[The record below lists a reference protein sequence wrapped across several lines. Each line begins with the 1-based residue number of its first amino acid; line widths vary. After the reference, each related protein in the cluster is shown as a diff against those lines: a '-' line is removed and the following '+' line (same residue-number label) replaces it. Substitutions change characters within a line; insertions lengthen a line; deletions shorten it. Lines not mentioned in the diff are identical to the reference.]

1 MKAIP
6 DIPVTVMAQSQ
17 ATARRRRARARRC
30 LPSRS
35 ISTRRCASAGT
46 TTASACC
53 CRAICRAAEAAFRK
67 VSTMDPGYADGP
79 VNVARALLQEGNV
92 VDAIPWLEQALKI
105 DPQLAKTH
113 YFLGTALK
121 TLGRYDEALRHLRE
135 AAAQY
140 PRDRVVLGS
149 DRPRAVPAA
158 AVRRCRGDLQARAAG
173 RPRGSAGPLQP
184 DALLP
189 GARRQRERRAR
200 GAALHALQGRRVGA
214 VHHRPLPPE
223 VARRQQRAAADSRA
237 PAGNDEH
244 ERRPWRAETAEI
256 AEENLLGV
264 LRDLCVRLAGRAR
277 AWPSSPRRRAAGP
290 PLFADVT
297 ARAGIKFVHT
307 SGAFGKKY
315 LPETIGSGV
324 VFFDA
329 DGDSWQDLLFVNSSR
344 WPGRAGAKTT
354 PALYRNNGDG
364 TFTDVTR
371 GSGLDVEV
379 YGIGA
384 TAADFD
390 NDGREDVYVTAL
402 GGNRLF
408 RGTGGGRFAD
418 VTRTAGVGD
427 GGFSTSALW
436 FDYDH
441 DGRLDLFVSHYVD
454 WSIEKDLFCTL
465 DGKSKSYCTPESY
478 KGHGPA
484 LYHNRGNGTFED
496 VTRQAGLF
504 DTTSKGLGV
513 AMVDYD
519 ADGWMDL
526 FVANDTQPNRL
537 YRNKGDGTFSDAGT
551 SAGVAFSE
559 AGVARA
565 GMGVDAA
572 DYDGSGRPGIIVGNF
587 SNEMMALYHNEGRGL
602 FIDEAPATVIGRAT
616 LLTLTFA
623 LLLLRLRP
631 RRPAGHLRRQRA
643 RGRRHRARAG
653 SRALRTAP
661 ASVSKRRREEVRRG
675 RGRHERADAAAR
687 RARRR
692 LCRLRPRRRSRC
704 RGVGQQRRR
713 TSLPERERAGRQRAA
728 RADRRRVVESRRHR
742 RACRRLGRGRRADV
756 ADREDRV
763 ELCVAKRAAADLRP
777 RSARSRRRPS
787 ASPGL
792 ADGSIRL
799 GQPRR
804 ISSSS

>member
-1 MKAIP
+1 MR
-6 DIPVTVMAQSQ
+6 
-17 ATARRRRARARRC
+17 TAA
-30 LPSRS
+30 
-35 ISTRRCASAGT
+35 
-46 TTASACC
+46 
-53 CRAICRAAEAAFRK
+53 
-67 VSTMDPGYADGP
+67 
-79 VNVARALLQEGNV
+79 
-92 VDAIPWLEQALKI
+92 PW
-105 DPQLAKTH
+105 H
-113 YFLGTALK
+113 
-121 TLGRYDEALRHLRE
+121 
-135 AAAQY
+135 
-140 PRDRVVLGS
+140 
-149 DRPRAVPAA
+149 
-158 AVRRCRGDLQARAAG
+158 
-173 RPRGSAGPLQP
+173 
-184 DALLP
+184 
-189 GARRQRERRAR
+189 
-200 GAALHALQGRRVGA
+200 
-214 VHHRPLPPE
+214 
-223 VARRQQRAAADSRA
+223 
-237 PAGNDEH
+237 
-244 ERRPWRAETAEI
+244 AETAEI
-256 AEENLLGV
+256 GEGNFLCL
-264 LRDLCVRLAGRAR
+264 LRDLCVLPLSVVLGL
-277 AWPSSPRRRAAGP
+277 SLITTTRAAGP
-290 PLFADVT
+290 PLFTDVT

-364 TFTDVTR
+364 TFADVTR

-384 TAADFD
+384 AAADFD

-418 VTRTAGVGD
+418 VTRAAGVGD

-478 KGHGPA
+478 KGQGPA

-537 YRNKGDGTFSDAGT
+537 YRNKGDGTFSDLGT

-572 DYDGSGRPGIIVGNF
+572 DYDGSGRPGLIVGNF

-623 LLLLRLRP
+623 CFFFDYDLDGRP
-631 RRPAGHLRRQRA
+631 DIFAANGHVADDIERVQARVHYAQRPHLFRNAGAKKFEEVAADTSGLTQPLVA
-643 RGRRHRARAG
+643 RGAAYADYDHDGDLDLVVSVNNGAARLYRNESAPSANVLRVQTAGVTSNRDGIGARVDVSVEGGGRMWQIVKTGSSYASQSELPLTFGLGTLARA
-653 SRALRTAP
+653 
-661 ASVSKRRREEVRRG
+661 ASIRVTWPGG
-675 RGRHERADAAAR
+675 RVDTVGPTDANQ
-687 RARRR
+687 
-692 LCRLRPRRRSRC
+692 LI
-704 RGVGQQRRR
+704 
-713 TSLPERERAGRQRAA
+713 
-728 RADRRRVVESRRHR
+728 VVKEG
-742 RACRRLGRGRRADV
+742 A
-756 ADREDRV
+756 
-763 ELCVAKRAAADLRP
+763 
-777 RSARSRRRPS
+777 
-787 ASPGL
+787 GL
-792 ADGSIRL
+792 AASTKIRK
-799 GQPRR
+799 
-804 ISSSS
+804 